1 MLYKECPG
9 SRAVGAVFVS
19 PALQRGEGRFH
30 VRTPESRR
38 DGARTFPLQESIPPG
53 AWSSVPGNNP
63 SQNSW
68 ESTNGTKSRQGRR
81 ATCSFE
87 RARLQSCHNAPHPK
101 RKSTHATKSRNSS
114 PPQEGPPEC
123 SMGIL
128 PTDAN
133 ENTSRRSRSRREPS
147 RIAQGNPERSRRG
160 RPGIVAP
167 TDQISPVGATEFPQL
182 ILAGAHRRELQGV
195 ERSAVAFQNQI
206 RVAKLH
212 TPGRPGFQPRQ

>member
-87 RARLQSCHNAPHPK
+87 RARLQLFSRAATHPTPTESQPTRRSRAILPHPK
-101 RKSTHATKSRNSS
+101 KALPSVRWASC
-114 PPQEGPPEC
+114 PPMQ
-123 SMGIL
+123 MKIL
-128 PTDAN
+128 PAAVAPVG
-133 ENTSRRSRSRREPS
+133 SRRE
-147 RIAQGNPERSRRG
+147 
-160 RPGIVAP
+160 
-167 TDQISPVGATEFPQL
+167 
-182 ILAGAHRRELQGV
+182 
-195 ERSAVAFQNQI
+195 
-206 RVAKLH
+206 
-212 TPGRPGFQPRQ
+212 